1 MAPSHREAPAP
12 PARTLSSQAGRA
24 PASVRTLSTDCT
36 PGESRSRTPRSQEDV
51 EGEGLG
57 LPEVTS
63 RGEWLR
69 APRSGGGRPR
79 SQGELSN
86 LLSGLRPSGGP
97 GGSTD
102 PPRKCGRPHVHPFLT
117 SPAAPNGPEASGFPI
132 RRGGGSRRQRAERGR
147 HRAPRHVCCHR
158 PRPLSPPGPGGRP
171 HTLVLLFLRTW
182 SWP

>member
-36 PGESRSRTPRSQEDV
+36 PGESRSRMPRSQEDV

-69 APRSGGGRPR
+69 APRSGGGRLR

-147 HRAPRHVCCHR
+147 HR
-158 PRPLSPPGPGGRP
+158 PLSPPGPGGRP